1 MEKERVELN
10 LAGSLSTVDRKY
22 GKDILLEYANSL
34 SKYQLLSGLRFS
46 AGVSDE
52 KDLLVRLRQR
62 LVKISIEEGE
72 DRYLGRALTFLNGIE
87 QELSK
92 RE

>member
-22 GKDILLEYANSL
+22 GKDILLEYANGL